1 MSDNDSI
8 VLKDLGETVTMID
21 VKYRLANPADRIDM
35 KEERD
40 KALAEYGVA
49 RDRLLAEGVIC
60 TDEHIVEMRKI
71 KAEIEQAAQTQQM
84 IQGIVSLV
92 KFLRGFS
99 V

>member
-8 VLKDLGETVTMID
+8 VLRDLGETVTMID
-21 VKYRLANPADRIDM
+21 VKYRLANPVDRIDM

-40 KALAEYGVA
+40 KALAEYGAA

-60 TDEHIVEMRKI
+60 TDEHIVEMCKI
-71 KAEIEQAAQTQQM
+71 KAEIEQAAQAQQM
-84 IQGIVSLV
+84 IQGIVRLV
-92 KFLRGFS
+92 KFLRGFA

>member
-1 MSDNDSI
+1 MPDNDSI

-21 VKYRLANPADRIDM
+21 VQYRLAEPADRIDM

-40 KALAEYGVA
+40 RALAEYGKA
-49 RDRLLAEGVIC
+49 RDKLLADGVIC

-71 KAEIEQAAQTQQM
+71 KAEIEQAAKAQQI
-84 IQGIVSLV
+84 IQGMLRLV
-92 KFLRGFS
+92 KFLRGFT